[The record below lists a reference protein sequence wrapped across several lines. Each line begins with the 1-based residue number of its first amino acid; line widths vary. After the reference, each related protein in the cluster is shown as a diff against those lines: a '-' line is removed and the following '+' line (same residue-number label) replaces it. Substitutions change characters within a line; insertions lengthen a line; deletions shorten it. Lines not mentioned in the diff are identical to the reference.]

1 MKGLLAKKV
10 GMTQVFDENG
20 NLTPVTVI
28 RVEPN
33 TVVATKTQEKC
44 GYEAVVLGL
53 EDLKPHKITKPYA
66 KQFPENITPKRHLKE
81 FRDFEGEVKV
91 GDQIGVE
98 LFEKVRFIDVTAT
111 SKGKGFQGVMK
122 RWGFHG
128 GRATHGSKFH
138 REAGGT
144 GCCTTPGHCL
154 KNVKMP
160 GRMGFDRVTVQNLK
174 VVKVDPELNVLMV
187 RGAVPGVRN
196 CTLIVK
202 AAVKK

>member
-1 MKGLLAKKV
+1 M
-10 GMTQVFDENG
+10 
-20 NLTPVTVI
+20 
-28 RVEPN
+28 
-33 TVVATKTQEKC
+33 
-44 GYEAVVLGL
+44 
-53 EDLKPHKITKPYA
+53 KPHKITKPYA